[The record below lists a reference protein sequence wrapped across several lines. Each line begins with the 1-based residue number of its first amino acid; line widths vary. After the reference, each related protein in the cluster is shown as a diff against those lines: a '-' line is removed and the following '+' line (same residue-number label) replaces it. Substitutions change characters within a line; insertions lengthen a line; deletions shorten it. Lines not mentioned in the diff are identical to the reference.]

1 MCNPPFYSSQ
11 AEIEQLA
18 GDKDFAPHAV
28 CTGSENEMITQGG
41 EVAFVSRMIE
51 ESVAYGQRIR
61 YGGLSSAGTR

>member
-18 GDKDFAPHAV
+18 ENKDFAPHAV

-51 ESVAYGQRIR
+51 ESAGHGQQIR
-61 YGGLSSAGTR
+61 CGGSTTTEPR